1 MFTTGS
7 ASEFD
12 VLAVDDIE
20 ELFDDCHFLIDQLV
34 IATLVF
40 GRAGDDVEF
49 LSVIRWMVM
58 DVLVGSGIGT
68 SFGGRRCTHSKSFGA
83 DPEAKFG

>member
-1 MFTTGS
+1 MKFTYGPVGAFLACMFTTGS

-34 IATLVF
+34 IATLV
-40 GRAGDDVEF
+40 
-49 LSVIRWMVM
+49 LK
-58 DVLVGSGIGT
+58 
-68 SFGGRRCTHSKSFGA
+68 C
-83 DPEAKFG
+83 PELN